1 MNCCKSE
8 EEIEAYQKNREIDH
22 KLEKE
27 KKRLAREIKLLL
39 LGTGESGKSTFIKQM
54 RIIHD
59 NGFLDDEK
67 RSFITLIFRNIFMAI
82 QSMIKAMDM
91 LEISY
96 GVAEHIDL
104 ADLLMSIDD
113 EKVATLEDPYLSAI
127 KTLWSDSGIQ
137 ECYNRRREYQLIDSA
152 KYYLNNIHRIQEPDY
167 LPSEQDILHSRSP
180 TTGIL
185 QYSFKLHPFTFR
197 MVDVGGQRSERRKW
211 LHCFENV
218 QLVIFLSA
226 VSEYDQVLLESA
238 HDNRLEESKALF
250 QTIVECKYFKNSS
263 LMLFLNKIDL
273 LEEKIAYSHLV
284 DYFPEFDGPKGD
296 ANAARDFIR
305 RSIMDI
311 ELDDLKVYYHYT
323 CATDTENIKVVFA
336 AVKKNI
342 MIKLTSE
349 FQYS

>member
-1 MNCCKSE
+1 
-8 EEIEAYQKNREIDH
+8 
-22 KLEKE
+22 
-27 KKRLAREIKLLL
+27 
-39 LGTGESGKSTFIKQM
+39 M

-67 RSFITLIFRNIFMAI
+67 RSFTKLVFRNIFLAI
-82 QSMIKAMDM
+82 QSMIKAMDI

-96 GVAEHIDL
+96 GVAEHIEL
-104 ADLLMSIDD
+104 ADLVMSIDA
-113 EKVATLEDPYLSAI
+113 EQVATLEDPYLSAI

-218 QLVIFLSA
+218 SLLLFVSA
-226 VSEYDQVLLESA
+226 VSEYDQVLFETD
-238 HDNRLEESKALF
+238 HVNRMKESKALF
-250 QTIVECKYFKNSS
+250 KTIVESDWFKESS
-263 LMLFLNKIDL
+263 IALFLNKIDL

-284 DYFPEFDGPKGD
+284 DFFPEYDGPKGD
-296 ANAARDFIR
+296 AIAARDFIR
-305 RSIMDI
+305 RSMVGLN
-311 ELDDLKVYYHYT
+311 ENKLKYIYYHYT
-323 CATDTENIKVVFA
+323 CATDTENIKIVFA
-336 AVKKNI
+336 AVKDTI
-342 MIKLTSE
+342 IRKLISA
-349 FQYS
+349 FHFG